1 MPCKIKPN
9 HRFVSCISYL
19 PEHNENTTG
28 INYLVTA
35 FSGFYTS
42 THNTELLSI
51 MN

>member
-1 MPCKIKPN
+1 MPSKIKQN
-9 HRFVSCISYL
+9 HRFVICISYL

-35 FSGFYTS
+35 FSSFYTN
-42 THNTELLSI
+42 THSTELLSI

>member
-1 MPCKIKPN
+1 MPSKIKPN
-9 HRFVSCISYL
+9 HGFVSFISYL
-19 PEHNENTTG
+19 PEHNETTTG

-35 FSGFYTS
+35 FSGFYTY